1 MTGSYFVYQAW
12 TEDRLYASSLTEE
25 DAAERAGEL
34 DRLIASG
41 RCGNGCAVIGN
52 LLDESDFL
60 VAQRLGLADR
70 SSATW
75 NEWIASLKKKQARNR
90 HQMDKRTN

>member
-1 MTGSYFVYQAW
+1 MTDSYFVYQAW
-12 TEDRLYASSLTEE
+12 TEDRLYAAGLTKE

-41 RCGNGCAVIGN
+41 CCGNGCAVIGN

-70 SSATW
+70 TSASW
-75 NEWIASLKKKQARNR
+75 DEWIANMKK
-90 HQMDKRTN
+90 